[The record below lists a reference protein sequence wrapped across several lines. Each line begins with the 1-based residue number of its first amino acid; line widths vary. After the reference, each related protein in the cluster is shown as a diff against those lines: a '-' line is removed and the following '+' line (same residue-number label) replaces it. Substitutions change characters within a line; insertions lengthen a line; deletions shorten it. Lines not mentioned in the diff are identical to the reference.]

1 MSESG
6 GIGGPTGSR
15 AAVLDASALLALL
28 DGEPGQEV
36 VASLIPEAVIGS
48 VNLAEVV
55 GKLAERGMP
64 EAEIRQALEGL
75 ALEVYPFDQ
84 EQAYTTGML
93 RPSTREYGVSLGDRA
108 CLAVAETLGL
118 PAYTADRGWS
128 KLDVDIEVRLIR
140 E

>member
-6 GIGGPTGSR
+6 GIGGPRSR

-28 DGEPGQEV
+28 DGEPGQEA

-128 KLDVDIEVRLIR
+128 KLEVDIEVRLIR

>member
-1 MSESG
+1 M
-6 GIGGPTGSR
+6 
-15 AAVLDASALLALL
+15 DASALLALL
-28 DGEPGQEV
+28 DGEPGQEA